1 MRGGKLLSKNIK
13 KVLKQKV
20 QSWIDSVN
28 NDEIKDIIKNNTI
41 ITGGAIVS
49 LLQDSKPNDFDVYF
63 KDLNALQKITEYY
76 VDKYIE
82 NSDIKPDSYAPKVE
96 KCIWSKKD
104 NRWVVL
110 RDDEV
115 SKHSDVRI
123 RVFIKSNGAVGV
135 DYNAHEDNDR
145 EFRKACANIN
155 QHIKTKEEDI
165 LENTFDPIFLS
176 ANAITL
182 SDKIQLVLRFYG
194 EPERIHKNYDFVHCT
209 CYYTYWNNELV
220 LPARALEAIINKELY
235 YVGSKYP
242 LCSMVR
248 TRKFMGRGW
257 SINAG
262 QFVKMALQLNELD
275 LKNLHVFE
283 EQLIG
288 VDSFYFNQVIDAVR
302 KMKDEDP
309 NFVPDSQYL
318 INLIN
323 EVFD

>member
-1 MRGGKLLSKNIK
+1 MRGVKLLSKNIK

-28 NDEIKDIIKNNTI
+28 NDEIKDIIKSNTI

-135 DYNAHEDNDR
+135 DYNAHEDNDK

-155 QHIKTKEEDI
+155 QHIKTKEEYI
-165 LENTFDPIFLS
+165 PENTFDPIFLS